1 MNRILFVFICS
12 IFLTCNPGK
21 DEFPIF
27 CDEGYILDDGSCCYE
42 AGCMNFFADN
52 YNPNACIDDS
62 SCYINGCLDED
73 AANYN
78 PNATID
84 NDSCVFFSV
93 FAGVY
98 DENYSYTYLSNPIE
112 IEVSWYD
119 DNLYFQG
126 ETFLDIDMD
135 GNEDLKFK
143 IGGYNQ
149 DSIHIPYPLEFNNC
163 LLTPFNGFEIAFDIE
178 PFYVGLGQSMDIDVV
193 RQLSSNDGID
203 VHNNWYSDS
212 DGWIRMFYENYHITM
227 PFGSWYYSSGINYIA
242 VRKND
247 KHGWIQVDM
256 SDGLFPKIQAHA
268 FQY

>member
-1 MNRILFVFICS
+1 MDRILLLFIASLFFSCDS
-12 IFLTCNPGK
+12 DK
-21 DEFPIF
+21 DELHVF
-27 CDEGYILDDGSCCYE
+27 CEEGHILEDGSCCYV

-52 YNPNACIDDS
+52 YNPNACFDDS

-84 NDSCVFFSV
+84 NGSCLFFSV

-98 DENYSYTYLSNPIE
+98 DENFNYTYPSNSIE
-112 IEVSWYD
+112 IPISWND
-119 DNLYFQG
+119 NNLYFQG
-126 ETFLDIDMD
+126 EIFIDLDMD
-135 GNEDLKFK
+135 GTEDLKFK

-163 LLTPFNGFEIAFDIE
+163 VITPFNGLEIAYDIE
-178 PFYVGLGQSMDIDVV
+178 PFFIGLEQSIDIKVV
-193 RQLSSNDGID
+193 RQLSLNDGID

-212 DGWIRMFYENYHITM
+212 DAWIRMFYENYHVTM
-227 PFGSWYYSSGINYIA
+227 PFGSWYNASGINYIA

-247 KHGWIQVDM
+247 DYGWIQVDM
-256 SDGLFPKIQAHA
+256 SDGLFPKIQAYA